1 MLQNIER
8 VAAGVNGYA
17 GQLGVSCYY
26 ITMSVLDYDTINS
39 AMQRIAIPAD
49 AAECHGAITAFISIA
64 GTAGVPRWLG
74 AILPELEK
82 AVASGDAL
90 AGETQRL
97 LESLYGQTISQM
109 TEGEFAF
116 VPLLPDD
123 AKDLENRA
131 AALGHW
137 CQGFLLGLNAC
148 GITATSNLPVD
159 LAEILQ
165 DFTEISQLSADVL
178 TDSEEDEQA
187 YAELM
192 EYLKVGAMLFY
203 EEFQH
208 NLPSAPGSPHIH

>member
-8 VAAGVNGYA
+8 VAAGVNAYA
-17 GQLGVSCYY
+17 CQLGVSCYY

-39 AMQRIAIPAD
+39 AMQRIAIAAD
-49 AAECHGAITAFISIA
+49 AAECHGAITAYICVS
-64 GTAGVPRWLG
+64 GTPGETRWIG
-74 AILPELEK
+74 AVLPELEK

-90 AGETQRL
+90 AGEAQRL
-97 LESLYGQTISQM
+97 FEALYTQTTLQM
-109 TEGEFAF
+109 AEGEFAF

-131 AALGHW
+131 TALGHW
-137 CQGFLLGLNAC
+137 CQGFLLGLNTC

-165 DFTEISQLSADVL
+165 DFTEISQLSTGAL
-178 TDSEEDEQA
+178 SDSEEDEQA

-208 NLPSAPGSPHIH
+208 NLPSPPNSPQLH